1 MVDRAERAG
10 FKGAL
15 AHRDF
20 RILLAS
26 LTTSGTGDWLYNVA
40 LVVLVLDTTGSPG
53 WVAAASIGRLVPY
66 VLFSPFGGALADRYG
81 PRRMMIASD
90 LARAALMGLLALV
103 AVTSAPIIFAIAI
116 AFLSTAAG
124 TPFFPSVAA
133 TTPSV
138 VDEKSLAPANGLIST
153 VDSLSIALGPALG
166 GVLLLLGPP
175 QVAFVINALTFVV
188 SAFLLSRLSAAK
200 KIEIEE
206 VEEQPPLTRQIADGV
221 KALRRR
227 LGWRSSWCC

>member
-10 FKGAL
+10 LKGAL

-116 AFLSTAAG
+116 ATSM
-124 TPFFPSVAA
+124 SSSQVS
-133 TTPSV
+133 TPSQ
-138 VDEKSLAPANGLIST
+138 
-153 VDSLSIALGPALG
+153 GPFERG
-166 GVLLLLGPP
+166 T
-175 QVAFVINALTFVV
+175 I
-188 SAFLLSRLSAAK
+188 
-200 KIEIEE
+200 
-206 VEEQPPLTRQIADGV
+206 VEPPLTLTCSAAIHPRQP
-221 KALRRR
+221 
-227 LGWRSSWCC
+227 